1 MTEPVSA
8 DIKQPTKKFDWSTFP
23 SVKVLR
29 LALLGFSAGLPIILI
44 FSTLSLWLR
53 EAGVD
58 TSAVTYFSWAA
69 LGYSFKFIWAP
80 IVDKLPLPILSRML
94 GRRRGWLLLAQCF
107 VISSI
112 VFMASVNPIQGLTA
126 MALGAVALGFSSAT
140 QDIVIDA
147 YRIECAAA
155 EDQALLSSSYI
166 AGYRIGMIASGAGA
180 LYLADFFGSS
190 IETYAYIAW
199 QKTYWVM
206 ALVMGVGV
214 LTTLLIPEPK
224 AKETETETET
234 AYPYS
239 ANTYIRF
246 FGLFLL
252 SIVMLVLVFRFF
264 PEINT
269 NLEGYAAKLFDFFVA
284 MIKIIS
290 ALALGVGTGFLGAY
304 LGLANQEMVLES
316 YWLPIKDFFK
326 RYGKL
331 AVWILLL
338 VGFYRVSDIIM
349 GVVANLFYLDLGYS
363 KTEIAS
369 VSKVFGVLMTIVGS
383 FIGGFLVLRAGVM
396 RVLLLGAILSAATN
410 LIFMWLANA
419 EPTMQALA
427 LVIAVDNLAAGLA
440 VAAFLAWLSSLTS
453 VSFTAT
459 QYAIFSSVMTLFP
472 KLLGGYSGT
481 MVTSIGYSNFFL
493 LTATLGLPVVIL
505 IVFLQRRLQFSKE

>member
-1 MTEPVSA
+1 MTEPVNA
-8 DIKQPTKKFDWSTFP
+8 DINKPTQKFDWSACPTR
-23 SVKVLR
+23 KVLR

-80 IVDKLPLPILSRML
+80 IVDKLPLPMLSRML
-94 GRRRGWLLLAQCF
+94 GRRRGWLLLAQFF

-112 VFMASVNPIQGLTA
+112 VCMASVNPAQGLAA

-147 YRIECAAA
+147 YRIECAPA

-224 AKETETETET
+224 VKETEI

-239 ANTYIRF
+239 TNTYIRF

-252 SIVMLVLVFRFF
+252 SIVVLVFAFRFF
-264 PEINT
+264 PTMNSG
-269 NLEGYAAKLFDFFVA
+269 LEGHAAKLFDFFVA
-284 MIKIIS
+284 MIKILS

-304 LGLANQEMVLES
+304 LGLADKKMVTES

-338 VGFYRVSDIIM
+338 VGFYRVSDIVM

-369 VSKVFGVLMTIVGS
+369 VSKVFGVLMTIAGS
-383 FIGGFLVLRAGVM
+383 FIGGFLVLRVGVM

-410 LIFMWLANA
+410 LVFMWLANT

-440 VAAFLAWLSSLTS
+440 VAAFIAWLSSLTS

-481 MVTSIGYSNFFL
+481 MVAGIGYSNFFL

-505 IVFLQRRLQFSKE
+505 IVCLQRRLQLSKL

>member
-1 MTEPVSA
+1 MSESVSTG
-8 DIKQPTKKFDWSTFP
+8 INQPAKKFDWSTFP
-23 SVKVLR
+23 AKKTLR
-29 LALLGFSAGLPIILI
+29 ITLLGFSAGLPIILI

-80 IVDKLPLPILSRML
+80 IVDKLPLPILSKAL
-94 GRRRGWLLLAQCF
+94 GRRRGWLLLAQF
-107 VISSI
+107 AVIASI
-112 VFMASVNPIQGLTA
+112 VFMASVNPVQGLTA

-190 IETYAYIAW
+190 VETYAYIAW

-224 AKETETETET
+224 VKKDVAVT

-239 ANTYIRF
+239 ANNYIRF

-252 SIVMLVLVFRFF
+252 SVIVLVFTFRFF
-264 PEINT
+264 PTINS

-284 MIKIIS
+284 MIKILS
-290 ALALGVGTGFLGAY
+290 ALILGAGTGFLGAH
-304 LGLANQEMVLES
+304 LGLADKKMVTES

-331 AVWILLL
+331 AVWVLLL
-338 VGFYRVSDIIM
+338 VGFYRVSDIVM

-369 VSKVFGVLMTIVGS
+369 VSKVFGVLMTIAGS
-383 FIGGFLVLRAGVM
+383 FMGGFLVLRVGVM

-427 LVIAVDNLAAGLA
+427 LVITVDNLAAGLA
-440 VAAFLAWLSSLTS
+440 VAAFIAWLSSLTS

-481 MVTSIGYSNFFL
+481 MVAGIGYSNFFL

-505 IVFLQRRLQFSKE
+505 IVYLQRRLQLSKA